1 MSDCRICDTGM
12 LRTLW
17 YEITGYP
24 AIDGA
29 SHHVQHAMRGGME
42 VCYKHAGV
50 MLESGLCD
58 DPQPVADTIQT
69 AGGQ

>member
-1 MSDCRICDTGM
+1 MMSNCQLISCTR
-12 LRTLW
+12 R
-17 YEITGYP
+17 
-24 AIDGA
+24 A

>member
-29 SHHVQHAMRGGME
+29 S
-42 VCYKHAGV
+42 
-50 MLESGLCD
+50 LCPDCAALLVELSKD
-58 DPQPVADTIQT
+58 DE
-69 AGGQ
+69 